1 MHRESL
7 ATVEEESSLPIERRQ
22 RLKSFWT
29 RIETD
34 LNDAIRTLGMRLDTL
49 QTWQT
54 DINTLSAWLAEADV
68 FVKSD
73 HSSGGLDAG
82 HALGQC
88 QELLKELQLKRRAL
102 EALESTGTVLR
113 EQTAVK
119 SVGDDIARALDTCDR
134 NLLNIECVAR
144 ALADSLTADTRRSQR
159 IDADLTTLTELIVSI
174 EQQIDQLRNPDSGRE
189 LQTAVKRLKQLR
201 QDAESHR
208 DTYEALQVRARL

>member
-1 MHRESL
+1 
-7 ATVEEESSLPIERRQ
+7 
-22 RLKSFWT
+22 
-29 RIETD
+29 
-34 LNDAIRTLGMRLDTL
+34 MRLDTL

-73 HSSGGLDAG
+73 HSSSGLDAG

-102 EALESTGTVLR
+102 EALESTGCALR
-113 EQTAVK
+113 EQSANK
-119 SVGDDIARALDTCDR
+119 SVGDDIARAIDTCDR
-134 NLLNIECVAR
+134 NLLNIELVAR

-159 IDADLTTLTELIVSI
+159 IDADMTKLAELIVSI
-174 EQQIDQLRNPDSGRE
+174 DQQIDQLRNPDSGRE

-208 DTYEALQVRARL
+208 DTYEALQVCAHVCAL